1 MKAAS
6 VPSVL
11 LWSVK
16 PVKRTTRVSLL
27 AGVAELGALNPKRKK
42 FVSQPNEQ
50 DSQSD
55 TGLDQQSDSHNSGVT
70 RAAKLTTNPDPFS
83 APLLFAVESSDTN
96 CRVSYLEATISRL
109 CNELE
114 VEKMKS
120 RKTPGGAFHQ

>member
-1 MKAAS
+1 MKAGS
-6 VPSVL
+6 MPSVF

-55 TGLDQQSDSHNSGVT
+55 TGLDQLSDSHKSSVT
-70 RAAKLTTNPDPFS
+70 QAAKLETNPNPISTASVF
-83 APLLFAVESSDTN
+83 
-96 CRVSYLEATISRL
+96 CR
-109 CNELE
+109 
-114 VEKMKS
+114 
-120 RKTPGGAFHQ
+120 